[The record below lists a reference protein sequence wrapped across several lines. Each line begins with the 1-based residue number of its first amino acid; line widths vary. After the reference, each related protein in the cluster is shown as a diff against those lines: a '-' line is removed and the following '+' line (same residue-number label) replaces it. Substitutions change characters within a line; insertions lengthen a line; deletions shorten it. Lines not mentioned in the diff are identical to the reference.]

1 MSINITLDFNAALEK
16 YKANKVYNKENYI
29 ELLSKY
35 SEAVQHIRTLEDTIT
50 ELQKK
55 TLPTVDEIKAI
66 KSTLGLLGIDKLDA
80 DGIQKVL
87 QLKSIVEGAK

>member
-1 MSINITLDFNAALEK
+1 M
-16 YKANKVYNKENYI
+16 
-29 ELLSKY
+29 SKY
-35 SEAVQHIRTLEDTIT
+35 TEAVQHIGTLEGAIV

-55 TLPTVDEIKAI
+55 TLPTAAEIESI

-80 DGIQKVL
+80 NGIQKVL

>member
-1 MSINITLDFNAALEK
+1 MSINITLEFNAALEK
-16 YKANKVYNKENYI
+16 YKANKVYNKENYL

-35 SEAVQHIRTLEDTIT
+35 TEAVQYIGTLEGTIT

-55 TLPTVDEIKAI
+55 TLPTAAEIESI